1 MLNDLCHF
9 LPNNCHPGAHGE
21 EPERAEERAT
31 VSNRNIALDRY
42 IGVVYKRTPSNK
54 PMTTPRRQGHRACR
68 IAGSPGS
75 TSAFPVGELPPRD
88 HCHVGRLHDELSFHN
103 DGMLLPS
110 EGPFSFRRGDGLPRN
125 AAMRRCY
132 RQKFI
137 SRPPIIT
144 CLRFSPDFRACC
156 RS

>member
-75 TSAFPVGELPPRD
+75 TSAFPVGELPPGTTVMLADSTMSLVSTTTECYYRAKGHSHSAAETACLATQQCGD
-88 HCHVGRLHDELSFHN
+88 AIDRNSLVGHLS
-103 DGMLLPS
+103 
-110 EGPFSFRRGDGLPRN
+110 
-125 AAMRRCY
+125 
-132 RQKFI
+132 
-137 SRPPIIT
+137 
-144 CLRFSPDFRACC
+144 
-156 RS
+156 